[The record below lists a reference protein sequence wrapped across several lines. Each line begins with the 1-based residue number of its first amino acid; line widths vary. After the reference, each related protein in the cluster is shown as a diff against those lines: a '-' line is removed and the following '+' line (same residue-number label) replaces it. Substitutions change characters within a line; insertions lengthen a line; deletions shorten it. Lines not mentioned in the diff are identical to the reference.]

1 MERSGK
7 MGSEMGEKREIL
19 GKKMGKKG
27 EKRPKWEK
35 MDGIGENCSKWGEMA
50 QNGENGVRN
59 G

>member
-1 MERSGK
+1 
-7 MGSEMGEKREIL
+7 MGEKRAIW
-19 GKKMGKKG
+19 GKNWEKKG

-50 QNGENGVRN
+50 PNGENGVRN